1 MHCPDHISGSEYI
14 GLVAAVSL
22 LLSRDLNARE
32 TFILAEFLDAVS
44 DQLCTLAAFKDLEK
58 RRPPFPPVPGQKD
71 SAAHRAPPP
80 GHPGASAGPA
90 PPPNRT

>member
-14 GLVAAVSL
+14 GLVAAVAL

-44 DQLCTLAAFKDLEK
+44 DQMITLAAFKDLEK
-58 RRPPFPPVPGQKD
+58 RKPSIPPIPPIL
-71 SAAHRAPPP
+71 
-80 GHPGASAGPA
+80 
-90 PPPNRT
+90 